1 MKSSVFNTSFEN
13 MLRIMV
19 LMDVVGSPINTD
31 RLTALD
37 FICIYGKKCRVLSSN
52 LHGNNEFGFAEFTN
66 KRKKISEAIK
76 IAVKND
82 YVTVLVN
89 ENGLVYSLNDRGK
102 NIVIGLESTY
112 AIKYKKG
119 AKIIV
124 KRFNNF
130 SDDSLLQYIN
140 NIATDYGEV

>member
-102 NIVIGLESTY
+102 NM
-112 AIKYKKG
+112 
-119 AKIIV
+119 
-124 KRFNNF
+124 
-130 SDDSLLQYIN
+130 
-140 NIATDYGEV
+140 